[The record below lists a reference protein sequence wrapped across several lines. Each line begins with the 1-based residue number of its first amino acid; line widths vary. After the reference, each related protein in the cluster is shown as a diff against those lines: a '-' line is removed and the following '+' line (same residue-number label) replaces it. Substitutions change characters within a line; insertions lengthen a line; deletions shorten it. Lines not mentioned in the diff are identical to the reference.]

1 MSVEDF
7 YKGSKEKFIRKI
19 LPIVK
24 SRDIAEDI
32 IQDATLLALE
42 TYHNYDP
49 SRAKEETWFNCL
61 VFTTLWNWK
70 RSQKRLPP
78 TVNIEDYLETE
89 ALLSPEYSMFVEG
102 VSNPLHQKILH
113 LYFIQGYKPVEIA
126 KFYNLTEVNV
136 KKILQR
142 KKGYACI

>member
-32 IQDATLLALE
+32 IQDAILLALE
-42 TYHNYDP
+42 TYDTYDP
-49 SRAKEETWFNCL
+49 KRSKEETWFNCL

-78 TVNIEDYLETE
+78 TVDIEDYLESE
-89 ALLSPEYSMFVEG
+89 ALASAESSVTIEG
-102 VSNPLHQKILH
+102 VENPLHKKILY
-113 LYFIQGYKPVEIA
+113 LYFVRGYRPAEIA

-142 KKGYACI
+142 KKGYACL